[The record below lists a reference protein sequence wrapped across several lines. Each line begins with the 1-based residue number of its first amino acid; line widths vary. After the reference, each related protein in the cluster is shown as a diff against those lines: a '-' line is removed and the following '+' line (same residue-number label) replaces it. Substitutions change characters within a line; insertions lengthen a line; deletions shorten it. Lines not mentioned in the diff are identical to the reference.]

1 MSTAAVGFLE
11 GDPLCRR
18 GGQCRKQSPRMA
30 GPPTY
35 HVAADI
41 LDKAAKKP
49 LVIGFVQ
56 HQHFGMG
63 GQDGAEQRLARS
75 G

>member
-1 MSTAAVGFLE
+1 
-11 GDPLCRR
+11 
-18 GGQCRKQSPRMA
+18 MA